1 MQIERKHFKIIFGC
15 VCKTLSGLVEHM
27 LEKSPLTHSFTHL
40 AGAVSPNIIAIKSS
54 GVSCETKMAKLLLKF
69 VS

>member
-1 MQIERKHFKIIFGC
+1 
-15 VCKTLSGLVEHM
+15 M
-27 LEKSPLTHSFTHL
+27 LEKSPLTHSFTRL

-54 GVSCETKMAKLLLKF
+54 GVSCETKMAKLLLKL